1 MEINRDN
8 ILEVCRKSN
17 IHPTK
22 DYGQNFLI
30 TPDTSKRIVDSLD
43 IQDSDVVLE
52 VGPGIG
58 SLTHFLSEYK
68 NDIDVVDIDYQ
79 MTSFLNVVYQD
90 NANINIIKN
99 DIRKHDVSKYTKVVA
114 NLPYNITTEVIVYLL
129 MNAKKAKKMVLM
141 CQNETF
147 LHFYN
152 TSGSEYGP
160 TSILIHLLG
169 SINKTIVVGKGCFYP
184 VPKVDSVVFEINLD
198 KEINED
204 IVRAYK
210 VSKSLFLNRRKTI
223 FNNLSNFIKDKE
235 LARKI
240 LSDASLMENLRP
252 EQIPPEKFLEIS
264 LLISKIKE
272 G

>member
-8 ILEVCRKSN
+8 ILEICRKSN

-30 TPDTSKRIVDSLD
+30 TPDTSKRIVGSLD
-43 IQDSDVVLE
+43 IQKNDVILE

-58 SLTHFLSEYK
+58 SLTHFLSEYD
-68 NDIDVVDIDYQ
+68 NEIDVVDIDYQ

-90 NANINIIKN
+90 NKNINIIKN
-99 DIRKHDVSKYTKVVA
+99 DIRKHDVSKYTKIVA

-147 LHFYN
+147 LHFFN
-152 TSGSEYGP
+152 TSGGEYGP

-169 SINKTIVVGKGCFYP
+169 SINKTITVGKGCFYP
-184 VPKVDSVVFEINLD
+184 IPKVDSVVFEINIE

-204 IVRAYK
+204 VIKTYK
-210 VSKSLFLNRRKTI
+210 TAKSLFLNRRKTI

-240 LSDASLMENLRP
+240 FSDADLAENLRP
-252 EQIPPEKFLEIS
+252 EQISPNKFLEIS

>member
-1 MEINRDN
+1 
-8 ILEVCRKSN
+8 
-17 IHPTK
+17 
-22 DYGQNFLI
+22 
-30 TPDTSKRIVDSLD
+30 
-43 IQDSDVVLE
+43 
-52 VGPGIG
+52 
-58 SLTHFLSEYK
+58 
-68 NDIDVVDIDYQ
+68 
-79 MTSFLNVVYQD
+79 
-90 NANINIIKN
+90 
-99 DIRKHDVSKYTKVVA
+99 
-114 NLPYNITTEVIVYLL
+114 
-129 MNAKKAKKMVLM
+129 MVLM

-147 LHFYN
+147 LHFFN

-169 SINKTIVVGKGCFYP
+169 SINKTIIVGKGCFYP

-198 KEINED
+198 KDINDD
-204 IVRAYK
+204 IVKAYK

-240 LSDASLMENLRP
+240 LSDASLQENLRP
-252 EQIPPEKFLEIS
+252 EQRSPEKFLEIS